1 MDLKGTKIEKAA
13 RSITILVAL
22 INFLTPLFS
31 CAVTISPFVLVAL
44 DVLEINLASWF
55 SVVLAL
61 SILFGAGVYMG
72 RLGKKNPWKKG
83 LRMVGFG
90 LTAFIIGFLLDSLI

>member
-1 MDLKGTKIEKAA
+1 VI
-13 RSITILVAL
+13 
-22 INFLTPLFS
+22 
-31 CAVTISPFVLVAL
+31 ISPFVLVAL

-61 SILFGAGVYMG
+61 STLFGAGVYMG